1 MKTSDIFIDFEA
13 LKPEQAKKL
22 SLIYFER
29 LRPDCRE
36 TYHKMYPDEYKE
48 LIKKEAE
55 AKTRRISPSNDTV
68 DKSTTDA
75 SKPPLHATH
84 EPTQGSEYDVV
95 SRPQHYASTSIECID
110 AMRETQ
116 GDEAVKHFCEC
127 NAFKYLW
134 RHNSKNG
141 DEDVRK
147 ASWYLNKAVE
157 IMEGGST

>member
-1 MKTSDIFIDFEA
+1 MKTSDIFLDIEA
-13 LKPEQAKKL
+13 LKPEQVYKL
-22 SLIYFER
+22 PWTEFEM
-29 LRPDCRE
+29 LRPDCKATLR
-36 TYHKMYPDEYKE
+36 KMYPDVYAKLQKE
-48 LIKKEAE
+48 WETKRTARLDSKVGE
-55 AKTRRISPSNDTV
+55 
-68 DKSTTDA
+68 STTDT
-75 SKPPLHATH
+75 SKVPLHATH

-95 SRPQHYASTSIECID
+95 CRPQHYASTSIECID

-116 GDEAVKHFCEC
+116 GDEAVKHFCVC

>member
-1 MKTSDIFIDFEA
+1 MITSGIFIDFEA

-22 SLIYFER
+22 SLTDFEM

-36 TYHKMYPDEYKE
+36 TYHKMYPDEYEKLMKE
-48 LIKKEAE
+48 EAE
-55 AKTRRISPSNDTV
+55 AKTRRISLSNGKV
-68 DKSTTDA
+68 GKSTTYA
-75 SKPPLHATH
+75 SKVPLHATH

-116 GDEAVKHFCEC
+116 GDEAVKAFCVC

-134 RHNSKNG
+134 RHNRKNG
-141 DEDVRK
+141 DEDIKK

-157 IMEGGST
+157 LMGVDE

>member
-1 MKTSDIFIDFEA
+1 M
-13 LKPEQAKKL
+13 
-22 SLIYFER
+22 
-29 LRPDCRE
+29 C
-36 TYHKMYPDEYKE
+36 KE
-48 LIKKEAE
+48 NKF
-55 AKTRRISPSNDTV
+55 
-68 DKSTTDA
+68 
-75 SKPPLHATH
+75 
-84 EPTQGSEYDVV
+84 DVV
-95 SRPQHYASTSIECID
+95 ERPRHYASTSIECID

-116 GDEAVKHFCEC
+116 GDEAVKHICEC

>member
-1 MKTSDIFIDFEA
+1 MVKA
-13 LKPEQAKKL
+13 
-22 SLIYFER
+22 
-29 LRPDCRE
+29 
-36 TYHKMYPDEYKE
+36 E
-48 LIKKEAE
+48 LIRKMDKLCDEQGDGCMGCPCQDLPVCQNSEDVLTAKDYE
-55 AKTRRISPSNDTV
+55 DGIKAFEDYETSKVGKSIGDGAKTL
-68 DKSTTDA
+68 
-75 SKPPLHATH
+75 LHATH

-95 SRPQHYASTSIECID
+95 SKPKHYASTSIECID

-116 GDEAVKHFCEC
+116 GDEAVKHFCVC

>member
-1 MKTSDIFIDFEA
+1 MTREELRNKMDKLCDEQGESCVGCPCRDFDVCNSAEEDLTDEDYVKGVEA
-13 LKPEQAKKL
+13 LESRDNIVVGK
-22 SLIYFER
+22 SIG
-29 LRPDCRE
+29 DGS
-36 TYHKMYPDEYKE
+36 
-48 LIKKEAE
+48 
-55 AKTRRISPSNDTV
+55 KTL
-68 DKSTTDA
+68 
-75 SKPPLHATH
+75 LHATH
-84 EPTQGSEYDVV
+84 KPTQGSEYDVV
-95 SRPQHYASTSIECID
+95 SKPRHYASTSIECID

-157 IMEGGST
+157 IMGAKK